1 MRLLIRSFTRL
12 GGFTRSGVSRRGGFT
27 LIELLTVMTI
37 IAILA
42 GLIFSIAGYVTKKGA
57 LARATAEI
65 KAIETG
71 CENYHA
77 DNGIYPHQPLAISG
91 SIPAIS
97 GIGSNSNVPS
107 DALFPAG
114 TTPNGNSVPG
124 TAPSTAGGAPTS
136 PYASA
141 SLELYEALTGDL
153 SCTGTGGG
161 IGQNG
166 QPVPNYIADM
176 KPDVWGRSNM
186 SMAVGVSNPVYFLSD
201 PFGNSYGYSTAYNA
215 AYNATYN
222 ATYSADI
229 AGGMSPGQASSAA
242 ITAATVAAAAAG
254 YNPTYDLWSTGGN
267 VSPPNPATTSGKP
280 GDPMLQWPTNW
291 R

>member
-201 PFGNSYGYSTAYNA
+201 PFGNSYGYSTAY
-215 AYNATYN
+215 AT
-222 ATYSADI
+222 A
-229 AGGMSPGQASSAA
+229 M
-242 ITAATVAAAAAG
+242 AG
-254 YNPTYDLWSTGGN
+254 YASALATSGTATLPAVTGYNSTYDLWSTGGN
-267 VSPPNPATTSGKP
+267 VSNPNSATTSGQA
-280 GDPMLQWPTNW
+280 GDPMLQWATNW